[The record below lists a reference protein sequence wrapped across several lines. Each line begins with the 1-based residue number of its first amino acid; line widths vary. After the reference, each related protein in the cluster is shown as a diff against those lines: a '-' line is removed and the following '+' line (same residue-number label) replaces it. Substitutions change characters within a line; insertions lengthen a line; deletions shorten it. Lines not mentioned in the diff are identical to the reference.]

1 MRILA
6 KLVASFF
13 ILIITTLL
21 VILVLLHTRHS
32 TQVFTAL
39 VTPMLPGTLTTEQ
52 VNYHWQRPLHLTLTQ
67 PDYQHGRQHWHANTV
82 RVQFSPDRLSHLQ
95 WVRVDGLNLDLT
107 NNAMTSLKMLPP
119 TLSIG
124 RVLFND
130 LSIQG
135 QGWQAQQVSAQLDEW
150 HKGQAPLGSV
160 RGRAQWEAKQIN
172 WHGLRVSQLLVDATP
187 TSTGWQFRG
196 VSFDWQR
203 AAISAQGHWQPGA
216 LAFTQLTLSDVIVD
230 SEQTYQHLTNALS
243 RWSDTTKLTIER
255 ADIRQLSADTDQF
268 SVNNLTVSAEHVTV
282 APDTPWWQQPNLRAS
297 FNADYVRWRTQTW
310 EQPMGEI
317 ERRGETWVVNQLTSQ
332 WQEGFVGLSGHFS
345 KRHWQIDRLQ
355 ANGLTLSHAILSPLI
370 KALPEW
376 PETLSIDDLS
386 LKHNQWLAL
395 SRQFPIK
402 ISGIDVDGR
411 ALRLQPFKQWR
422 LSDGSLTAS
431 ASHASINQQWLA
443 EPYLRLDAEKGQLTL
458 QQLLLGFPD
467 GQLAMSGTWDL
478 STPSQPWSI
487 HLDGLQI
494 PLSVY
499 QAWFDWPL
507 PLTGFHDI
515 EAKWSGLAADRKSFN
530 VGLNGE
536 MDITFLDAKTHADLD
551 TNWATQI
558 NAWLQNPSLKKDK
571 QQAFPFET
579 LSIDA
584 DRGQLTGALQ
594 GKTRLSIQWP
604 LYRADVPRIR

>member
-6 KLVASFF
+6 KLFASFF
-13 ILIITTLL
+13 ILIITSLL

-39 VTPMLPGTLTTEQ
+39 ITPVLPGTLTAEQ
-52 VNYHWQRPLHLTLTQ
+52 VDYHWQRPLHLTLTQ
-67 PDYQHGRQHWHANTV
+67 PNYQYGHQLWHANTV
-82 RVQFSPDRLSHLQ
+82 RVQFSPNRWSHLQ
-95 WVRVDGLNLDLT
+95 WVRIDGLSFDLT
-107 NNAMTSLKMLPP
+107 DSAMTSLDMLPA

-124 RVLFND
+124 RVLFNN
-130 LSIQG
+130 LSLQG
-135 QGWQAQQVSAQLDEW
+135 QGWQAQQVSAQLDQW

-160 RGRAQWEAKQIN
+160 RGRAQWEAKQVN
-172 WHGLRVSQLLVDATP
+172 WHGLQATQLLVDATP
-187 TSTGWQFRG
+187 TPTGWQFRG
-196 VSFDWQR
+196 VSFEWQR
-203 AAISAQGHWQPGA
+203 AAISAQGHWQPGTLA
-216 LAFTQLTLSDVIVD
+216 LTQLTLSDVIVD
-230 SEQTYQHLTNALS
+230 SEDTYQRVTNTLMQ
-243 RWSDTTKLTIER
+243 WPDTTTLTVDR
-255 ADIRQLSADTDQF
+255 TDIRHLSADTEQF
-268 SVNNLTVSAEHVTV
+268 SVNGLTLSAEHITV
-282 APDTPWWQQPNLRAS
+282 APDSPWWQQPKLRAS

-310 EQPMGEI
+310 EQPLGDI
-317 ERRGETWVVNQLTSQ
+317 ERRGESWVINQLTSQ

-355 ANGLTLSHAILSPLI
+355 ANRLTLSHDILSPLI
-370 KALPEW
+370 ETLPAW

-402 ISGIDVDGR
+402 ISGIDVDGH

-422 LSDGSLTAS
+422 LTDGSLTAS

-443 EPYLRLDAEKGQLTL
+443 EPYLRLDAEKGQLIL
-458 QQLLLGFPD
+458 HQLLLGFPD
-467 GQLAMSGTWDL
+467 GQLAASGTWDL

-536 MDITFLDAKTHADLD
+536 MDITFLDAKTHADSD

-579 LSIDA
+579 LSIGA
-584 DRGQLTGALQ
+584 DRGQLIGTLQ
-594 GKTRLSIQWP
+594 GETRLSIQWP